1 MYRRILLPL
10 DGSDV
15 AEQAIPF
22 AVAQAERFRAQLDLL
37 RAVEPI
43 MDPLSLSALDDIVQ
57 QREEWARDYL
67 ESVATKTRERGIQVR
82 IVVMQE
88 APHIAIT
95 RYAEM
100 NNVDLIVLC
109 SRGHSGQ
116 SRWMMGGVADRV
128 VRGARVPVLVV
139 QPIRKRH

>member
-43 MDPLSLSALDDIVQ
+43 MDPLSLTALDDLVQ

-88 APHIAIT
+88 VPHIAIT
-95 RYAEM
+95 R
-100 NNVDLIVLC
+100 
-109 SRGHSGQ
+109 
-116 SRWMMGGVADRV
+116 
-128 VRGARVPVLVV
+128 
-139 QPIRKRH
+139 